1 MTGRMM
7 NERIGKISF
16 WIMFIG
22 FNVGF
27 FPMHILGLIGMPR
40 RIYTYQAGLGFDNW
54 NVVVTAGAFTLG
66 IGILVSIINLFVS
79 LRDGDLAGNNPW
91 NSDGLE
97 WSTSSPPK
105 PYGSLHIPLVASR
118 HPLWDD
124 FDEEEDPD
132 NDRVL
137 DGGRLT
143 PTTTWLDAVPVG
155 IATIPEDSLVPFLM
169 SVAMFGMFVAFTF
182 GASWIA
188 LGMLILTF
196 IFACVW
202 MWPRTVKEIMLS
214 SAVQIP
220 PPRTRLATLPIDQQ
234 RGLNAMWLVILTE
247 AMLFVCMFGAYYY
260 LGSNKDRWGEESP
273 PDLMFPFILLAILL
287 GSSIVLHWGERQVR
301 VERFGA
307 ARIAL
312 WITVVLGIVF
322 TVIQSIEYVTQW
334 KQLSISSD
342 SYGSIFYTITSLH
355 GAHVIVGLL
364 MLAYVGIQP
373 RFGKTMRSPH
383 KPYETVARYWH
394 FVDVV
399 WIFIVALLYVVPH
412 FQAIAHGH

>member
-1 MTGRMM
+1 
-7 NERIGKISF
+7 
-16 WIMFIG
+16 
-22 FNVGF
+22 
-27 FPMHILGLIGMPR
+27 MHILGLIGMPR

-91 NSDGLE
+91 TSDGLE

-124 FDEEEDPD
+124 FEEEEDPD

-169 SVAMFGMFVAFTF
+169 SIAMFGMFVAFTF

-196 IFACVW
+196 IFGCVW
-202 MWPRTVKEIMLS
+202 MWPRTVKE
-214 SAVQIP
+214 
-220 PPRTRLATLPIDQQ
+220 
-234 RGLNAMWLVILTE
+234 VI
-247 AMLFVCMFGAYYY
+247 
-260 LGSNKDRWGEESP
+260 
-273 PDLMFPFILLAILL
+273 
-287 GSSIVLHWGERQVR
+287 
-301 VERFGA
+301 
-307 ARIAL
+307 
-312 WITVVLGIVF
+312 
-322 TVIQSIEYVTQW
+322 
-334 KQLSISSD
+334 
-342 SYGSIFYTITSLH
+342 
-355 GAHVIVGLL
+355 
-364 MLAYVGIQP
+364 
-373 RFGKTMRSPH
+373 
-383 KPYETVARYWH
+383 
-394 FVDVV
+394 
-399 WIFIVALLYVVPH
+399 
-412 FQAIAHGH
+412 

>member
-1 MTGRMM
+1 
-7 NERIGKISF
+7 
-16 WIMFIG
+16 
-22 FNVGF
+22 
-27 FPMHILGLIGMPR
+27 
-40 RIYTYQAGLGFDNW
+40 
-54 NVVVTAGAFTLG
+54 
-66 IGILVSIINLFVS
+66 
-79 LRDGDLAGNNPW
+79 
-91 NSDGLE
+91 
-97 WSTSSPPK
+97 
-105 PYGSLHIPLVASR
+105 
-118 HPLWDD
+118 
-124 FDEEEDPD
+124 
-132 NDRVL
+132 
-137 DGGRLT
+137 
-143 PTTTWLDAVPVG
+143 
-155 IATIPEDSLVPFLM
+155 
-169 SVAMFGMFVAFTF
+169 
-182 GASWIA
+182 
-188 LGMLILTF
+188 
-196 IFACVW
+196 
-202 MWPRTVKEIMLS
+202 LS

-247 AMLFVCMFGAYYY
+247 AMLFVCMLGAYYY

-364 MLAYVGIQP
+364 MLAYVGIQS
-373 RFGKTMRSPH
+373 RFGKAMRSPH